1 MLRGGSGSPMA
12 FWAHST
18 QSCSLSYS
26 TGQSDKFKPSSNEWI
41 LLNIN
46 VTGYYLVNYDES
58 NWKKLQNQLQTDL
71 SVGIPAVLC
80 PTV

>member
-1 MLRGGSGSPMA
+1 MA
-12 FWAHST
+12 FWAHFT
-18 QSCSLSYS
+18 QPCSLSYS

-58 NWKKLQNQLQTDL
+58 NWQKLQNQLQADL

>member
-1 MLRGGSGSPMA
+1 MA

-18 QSCSLSYS
+18 QTCSLSYS
-26 TGQSDKFKPSSNEWI
+26 IDQSAKFQTSSNEWI

-46 VTGYYLVNYDES
+46 VTGYYLVNYDEN

-71 SVGIPAVLC
+71 SVGIPAALC
-80 PTV
+80 PMV